1 MKKIYIFLSAIIVIF
16 SLFLF
21 ASAKDSYA
29 WECVHDYGP
38 AKCKLGTDPYGNR
51 TCTPSCDANYNKI
64 PNWGYWE
71 DGACPTEDEEL
82 GICETA
88 WGDCDC
94 RNGPVACNRR
104 YYPPQTIT
112 PTPTLTITPTLTPP
126 PALSCISK
134 SASDPILVKPI
145 PSGSYVIPG
154 QRLRYV
160 LQYLND
166 SSTTASGIY
175 ILDQLP
181 KYIEFFDALS
191 GSSCYMYSPATS
203 VNGQVVRCNIGTVS
217 GKGGGLVSFDARV
230 RTDAPQGSSQL
241 DSAQV
246 FPLSGPEPLSCR
258 HSVIVSTLP
267 SPPPTKTPTPTPPPA
282 LSCISKSASDPIL
295 VKPIPSGSYVIP
307 GQRLRYVLQYLNDS
321 STTASG
327 IYILDQLPKY
337 IEFFD
342 ALSGSS
348 CYMYSPATSVNGQVV
363 RCNIGTVSGKGGGL
377 VSFDARVRTDAPQ
390 GSSQLDSAQVFP
402 LSGPEPLSCRHSVIV
417 STLPSPPPTK
427 TRTPTPPTETPTE
440 TPVPPPTSC
449 ENYGIREKSGS
460 YSDYGEIKLT
470 SSPSF
475 TLKRHFPCSSGICNI
490 EAMDN
495 IPGTNTIYLI
505 ASNYGGSE
513 RPYLYRVTN
522 NSTGA
527 LDNGL
532 SLTLNGN
539 TSQALWGLSIRPD
552 GSKWVANDNGIYM
565 LSGGSLIPKFT
576 FSPARQIDTISWN
589 SSGTI
594 LYAAGGK
601 NIYKF
606 NGGTSEDT
614 SYGGSGRLPAK
625 TDSSDMTDNDYLI
638 AYGEGYGFYFF
649 DVVGKVRV
657 DPEYSF
663 TSNFDA
669 FVWLCGNAP
678 VAAAGATIQS
688 FSSGVCA
695 ASTCNSSWCGTNCE
709 SANEGISGGQCVG
722 DLCVCNPCQ
731 SGPTPTR
738 TPTPRYSPTR
748 TPTPRFTPTRTPTP
762 RYSPTRTPTPRFTP
776 TRTPTPGGATATNT
790 LQLLPTADTY
800 VSSANSGTNYGSSQ
814 ALRVDGDPKQITYFK
829 FNLGALAGKTIT
841 GISLRLRITDSSSA
855 TQSVKAVS
863 NTSWSES
870 GITYS
875 NRPSLGSQIATLNGG
890 SASTTPKVY
899 SLSSSFVSY
908 AQSKVGT
915 TMAFAV
921 EQTSSNGLWFN
932 SKEISTSNY
941 KPLLLITYR

>member
-112 PTPTLTITPTLTPP
+112 PTPTLTITPTL
-126 PALSCISK
+126 
-134 SASDPILVKPI
+134 
-145 PSGSYVIPG
+145 
-154 QRLRYV
+154 
-160 LQYLND
+160 
-166 SSTTASGIY
+166 
-175 ILDQLP
+175 
-181 KYIEFFDALS
+181 
-191 GSSCYMYSPATS
+191 
-203 VNGQVVRCNIGTVS
+203 
-217 GKGGGLVSFDARV
+217 
-230 RTDAPQGSSQL
+230 
-241 DSAQV
+241 
-246 FPLSGPEPLSCR
+246 
-258 HSVIVSTLP
+258 
-267 SPPPTKTPTPTPPPA
+267 TPPPA

-762 RYSPTRTPTPRFTP
+762 
-776 TRTPTPGGATATNT
+776 GGATATNT